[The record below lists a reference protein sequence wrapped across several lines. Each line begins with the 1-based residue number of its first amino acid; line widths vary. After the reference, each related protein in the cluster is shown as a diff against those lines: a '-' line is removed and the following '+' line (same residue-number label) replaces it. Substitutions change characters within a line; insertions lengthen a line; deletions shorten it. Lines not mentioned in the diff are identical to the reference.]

1 MFAKRHSTQRCGV
14 QPSFYAPTTPRDQTM
29 AKTAGRQAKDL
40 LNPSSGRI
48 FRSLKTTDV
57 DHFESQQHQYVL
69 PWEGWRQHHEGAMPR
84 PEEPREAAAHAA
96 AHAAPH
102 DYGPPPYEEDKGD
115 GRRSRRR
122 QENEWS
128 GPGGPGPDTRAVPSA
143 EARGS
148 TPLFGT
154 SSAAS
159 KATRATGAPLHSTSH
174 GHGPVWSGAGHGH
187 GSFSGNHGGML
198 SGGAASGCSGG
209 AGLCLAPGSGVGS
222 LGGASG
228 CSAGCREKHVSAGT
242 GGSEEWPSTQAR
254 NVRALRESDYEEEK
268 ASQAVWAQ
276 GPVKKKTSR
285 QAPLGNVGP
294 VQQWRG
300 DPDPWQANSALDRGE
315 AWRSGEAPDALPGG
329 LSGLPSIHS
338 WISGPQGPGAAGAE
352 RELRGGP
359 PERAVRE
366 PRGPLH
372 DVRMHQNDGR
382 GTLSGLRRPDLYHG
396 H

>member
-1 MFAKRHSTQRCGV
+1 
-14 QPSFYAPTTPRDQTM
+14 
-29 AKTAGRQAKDL
+29 
-40 LNPSSGRI
+40 
-48 FRSLKTTDV
+48 
-57 DHFESQQHQYVL
+57 
-69 PWEGWRQHHEGAMPR
+69 MPR
-84 PEEPREAAAHAA
+84 PEETREAAAHAA
-96 AHAAPH
+96 AHAAH

-122 QENEWS
+122 PENEYHA
-128 GPGGPGPDTRAVPSA
+128 GPGGPGPEPRAVPA

-148 TPLFGT
+148 TPLFG
-154 SSAAS
+154 SAAS
-159 KATRATGAPLHSTSH
+159 KATRATGVPLHSTH

-187 GSFSGNHGGML
+187 GSFASYGGML
-198 SGGAASGCSGG
+198 SGAASGCGG

-268 ASQAVWAQ
+268 ASQAVWA
-276 GPVKKKTSR
+276 GPVKKKSSR
-285 QAPLGNVGP
+285 QAPLGNVAP
-294 VQQWRG
+294 QWRG
-300 DPDPWQANSALDRGE
+300 DADPWQTEAWRGE
-315 AWRSGEAPDALPGG
+315 APEALPGG

-338 WISGPQGPGAAGAE
+338 WISGPQGPGAE
-352 RELRGGP
+352 RELRGP